1 LDTKE
6 QKIRVFGIHSPFAS
20 NGRLNLS
27 SLKIVE
33 DLSIV
38 LTVKYLFLLLFL
50 FCGSV
55 AVAQNTPGVTIIP
68 EDSTV
73 QANLREADSIQLKF
87 THYTDSLKASF
98 QKRIH
103 PLDSTQNRLSQIK
116 DSLRAL
122 HLPTARIQHQIDSL
136 NQFRTKTLGELNTK
150 LVTAQKRS
158 LGQLEGLQLPPEV
171 KGVLNNQ
178 ASAIKEFQLPGELK
192 LPGLPMN
199 NSLASLGNFNIP
211 RTTITSAGNL
221 NQVVSTPRLQSQLG
235 QSLGVPVSSLQD
247 ITKYTNE
254 ISQVRNMNAATA
266 EKTAEQ
272 QLAKI
277 DAAKELQVQ
286 EQKVKSMEGK
296 ISQIKDSAAVRKM
309 VMSQLQNP
317 ALDHFGGK
325 ELQLK
330 QAFDKVAKY
339 KLKYTG
345 MVKSMNDLPKRA
357 PNPMKGRPLV
367 DRIIPGIGLQL
378 QHKGN
383 TMIDIY
389 PNMRYRLTGRFIT
402 GLGWSQ
408 RGEWGFLGGPQEIK
422 SVYGPKASLA
432 YSWQHGFSLEIMP
445 EYLNAFVLP
454 YESPVQDLGLRK
466 WVFGLPAGVRKDFVV
481 YKHVHG
487 FTQMFY
493 NLYDSKHQSPY
504 YEKLIVRFG
513 FEFIPSRRLKVPA
526 SD

>member
-1 LDTKE
+1 
-6 QKIRVFGIHSPFAS
+6 
-20 NGRLNLS
+20 
-27 SLKIVE
+27 
-33 DLSIV
+33 
-38 LTVKYLFLLLFL
+38 VKNLFLLLFL
-50 FCGSV
+50 FCCSV
-55 AVAQNTPGVTIIP
+55 AVAQNAPGVTIIP

-73 QANLREADSIQLKF
+73 QANLREADSIQMKF
-87 THYTDSLKASF
+87 NHHTDSLKASF

-116 DSLRAL
+116 DSLGAL
-122 HLPTARIQHQIDSL
+122 HLPTARIQHQIDSI
-136 NQFRTKTLGELNTK
+136 NQVRTRTLGELNTK
-150 LVTAQKRS
+150 LVTAQKKS
-158 LGQLEGLQLPPEV
+158 LGQLESLQLPPEV
-171 KGVLNNQ
+171 KVVLNNQ
-178 ASAIKEFQLPGELK
+178 ASAIKGFQLPGELK
-192 LPGLPMN
+192 IPGLPAN
-199 NSLASLGNFNIP
+199 NSLASLGNFKLPKANL
-211 RTTITSAGNL
+211 TSVANL
-221 NQVVSTPRLQSQLG
+221 NTIVSTPKLQSQLG
-235 QSLGVPVSSLQD
+235 QSLGVPGSSIQD
-247 ITKYTNE
+247 ITKYTTE
-254 ISQVRNMNAATA
+254 LSQVKNMNAATA

-272 QLAKI
+272 QLTKI

-296 ISQIKDSAAVRKM
+296 ISQMKDSAAIKKM

-330 QAFDKVAKY
+330 QALDKVTKY

-345 MVKSMNDLPKRA
+345 TVKSMNDLPKRA
-357 PNPMKGRPLV
+357 PNPMKGRPLI
-367 DRIIPGIGLQL
+367 DRIIPGIGFQI

-383 TMIDIY
+383 TMMDIY

-402 GLGWSQ
+402 GLGWSE
-408 RGEWGFLGGPQEIK
+408 RVEWGHPARPQQIK

-432 YSWQHGFSLEIMP
+432 YTWQHGFSLEVMP

-454 YESPVQDLGLRK
+454 FGSQAQDLGIRK
-466 WVFGLPAGVRKDFVV
+466 WVFSLPAGVRKDFVV

-504 YEKLIVRFG
+504 FDKLVVRFG
-513 FEFIPSRRLKVPA
+513 FEFIPQRRLKVPV